1 MQKYDV
7 VIIGGGPAGLSAALI
22 LGRSLRKVLVVDNE
36 DYRNKDAHRMHGI
49 ITRDGAKPGMFLKIA
64 HEELARYDVT
74 FKIAKASEI
83 SIENSEFKIDF
94 VGFKS
99 VMAKKVLLATGVKD
113 RLPLI
118 PGLKEFYGKSV
129 HHCPYCD
136 GWELKDQPIAVMG
149 NGKGG
154 IHLALAL
161 RNWSKKVYYCA
172 NGKKLPDEEH
182 TERLL
187 QNGIKIFPEAI
198 AELKGKSGK
207 LDKVVF
213 KNGGELT
220 CSGLFFSNGYIPH
233 SYLAEKLG
241 CKMSKQHKIW
251 VNRKQETS
259 VPGVYAAG
267 DAALDMTL
275 VIVAAAEGAKAG
287 VAINTELMKEE
298 LK

>member
-22 LGRSLRKVLVVDNE
+22 LGRSRRKVLVVDNE

-49 ITRDGAKPGMFLKIA
+49 ITRDGAKHEMFLKIA
-64 HEELARYDVT
+64 HEELERYDVKIKAAKAT
-74 FKIAKASEI
+74 DIIFKNDEFYVELLGFKTVIAKRI
-83 SIENSEFKIDF
+83 
-94 VGFKS
+94 
-99 VMAKKVLLATGVKD
+99 LLATGVKD

-118 PGLKEFYGKSV
+118 PGLTDFYGKNV

-136 GWELKDQPIAVMG
+136 GWEWRDTEIAVIG
-149 NGKGG
+149 REQGAV
-154 IHLALAL
+154 HLALGL
-161 RNWSKKVYYCA
+161 LNWSKKVYYCT
-172 NGKKLPDEEH
+172 NGKSLKDEH
-182 TERLL
+182 AERLIK
-187 QNGIKIFPEAI
+187 NGIEIFYDEI
-198 AELKGKSGK
+198 AELKGKGGN
-207 LDKVVF
+207 LQRLIF
-213 KNGGELT
+213 KNGDELP
-220 CSGLFFSNGYIPH
+220 CSALFFSNGYVPH

-241 CKMSKQHKIW
+241 CKMSKSHKIK

-287 VAINTELMKEE
+287 VSINTELMREE